1 MVQAAASC
9 KRWVAAAV
17 DTPAEPVDVVA
28 DEPDG
33 RKAASMVELDH
44 ASLSRRVCDALSK
57 HGEAG
62 GHAAPWRR
70 SSCSCSTLMLE
81 LLLDAFELEDRN

>member
-1 MVQAAASC
+1 MQADASC
-9 KRWVAAAV
+9 KRRAAAAV

-33 RKAASMVELDH
+33 RKAASKVDLDH
-44 ASLSRRVCDALSK
+44 VSLSRRVCDELSK

-70 SSCSCSTLMLE
+70 SSVHPAKARKGQLV
-81 LLLDAFELEDRN
+81 DA